1 MIKKNYQINK
11 NILKTDNFIL
21 FYGINEGSKNE
32 KINELINGIDKE
44 NIFRYDEK
52 NILDNQND
60 FFDQLLTKS
69 LFQNK
74 KFIIIKRVTDKFFSV
89 FNEIFTRKPEN
100 IIIIINAG
108 PLDTRSKLRNFF
120 EKDKKLICSPFY
132 EDTFEML
139 SKLTQDFLRKN
150 NISLSQSNIN
160 LLINRCSKDR
170 GNLINELDKI
180 KFFTIKGKK
189 ASTEDLLKLIN
200 LSENYSINE
209 LIDNCL
215 AKKRSKTLNILNENV
230 FDNND
235 CILIIRTF
243 LSKAKKL
250 LDLCKKFNETKDMD
264 FVVNNYKPTIF
275 WKDKEITK
283 EQIEKWEPEKIRE
296 MIFKLNDI
304 ELQIKKNMGNSLNL
318 ISNFILDQSVSKT
331 NSLI

>member
-21 FYGINEGSKNE
+21 FYGINEGSKSE

-52 NILDNQND
+52 IILDNQND

-74 KFIIIKRVTDKFFSV
+74 KFIIIKRVTDKFFKV

-132 EDTFEML
+132 EDTFEIL

-160 LLINRCSKDR
+160 LLINRCSNDR

-189 ASTEDLLKLIN
+189 ANTENLLKLIN

-230 FDNND
+230 FDHND

-243 LSKAKKL
+243 LGKAKKL
-250 LDLCKKFNETKDMD
+250 LDLCKKFNETKDID

-283 EQIEKWEPEKIRE
+283 EQIKKWEPEKIRE

-318 ISNFILDQSVSKT
+318 ISNFILDQSASKT